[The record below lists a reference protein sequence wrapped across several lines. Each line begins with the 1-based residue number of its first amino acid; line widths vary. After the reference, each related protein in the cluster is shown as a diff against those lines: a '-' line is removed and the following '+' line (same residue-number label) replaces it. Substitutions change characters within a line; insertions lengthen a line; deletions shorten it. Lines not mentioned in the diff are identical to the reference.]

1 MDNSTDPEF
10 TVCGGAGYRG
20 SDPARL
26 CCALTRLS
34 RALAPCVPRTEMR
47 VALTHAF
54 CDCRGRNG
62 LLRTRRCLYAGAS
75 ANHHAI
81 ADSSRNA
88 FGISNRAP
96 NETRL

>member
-10 TVCGGAGYRG
+10 TVCGGADYRG

-47 VALTHAF
+47 VALTRAF
-54 CDCRGRNG
+54 CDCRGF
-62 LLRTRRCLYAGAS
+62 RTEEIGWRSGDGGS
-75 ANHHAI
+75 
-81 ADSSRNA
+81 
-88 FGISNRAP
+88 
-96 NETRL
+96 